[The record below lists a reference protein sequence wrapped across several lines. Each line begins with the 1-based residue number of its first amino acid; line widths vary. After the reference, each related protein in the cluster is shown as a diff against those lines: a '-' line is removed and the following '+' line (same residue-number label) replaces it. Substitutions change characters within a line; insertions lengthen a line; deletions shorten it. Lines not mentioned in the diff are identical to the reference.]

1 MTRLL
6 AAALCCSIVSL
17 AQEWPYYGGDQGGSK
32 YSPLD
37 QINRSNVSRLKVA
50 WEWKTGEA
58 PLPEFKT
65 TPGSFEVTPI
75 MIGGVLYLSTPYNRV
90 VALDAEPAC
99 IERLRQRYPGR
110 ANLHAI
116 ACEAPSPCFSD
127 LRRFQP
133 DSCVCLNVLE
143 HIADDAGALRAM
155 ASILP
160 RGGRIVL
167 LVPAFPSLYGPID
180 RDLGHYRRYR
190 RGSLGR
196 VAEAAGLAVR
206 KLHYLNSAGFFA
218 WWANSHIFR
227 RHEQSARQ
235 IAFFDDVVVPVMSR
249 VEDLVRPPFGQSLF
263 AVLVKR

>member
-1 MTRLL
+1 MAPDPRYTVEDQERMTR
-6 AAALCCSIVSL
+6 ARRYFAW
-17 AQEWPYYGGDQGGSK
+17 Q
-32 YSPLD
+32 
-37 QINRSNVSRLKVA
+37 SRLAGRELGRRVV
-50 WEWKTGEA
+50 E
-58 PLPEFKT
+58 
-65 TPGSFEVTPI
+65 
-75 MIGGVLYLSTPYNRV
+75 IGCGLGNFTETLLDRDLV
-90 VALDAEPAC
+90 VALDAEAAC

-116 ACEAPSPCFSD
+116 ACEAPSPCFSE

-190 RGSLGR
+190 RGSLVR

-206 KLHYLNSAGFFA
+206 KLHYVNSAGFFA

-249 VEDLVRPPFGQSLF
+249 LEDLVRPPFGQSLF
-263 AVLVKR
+263 AVLEKWEDS

>member
-1 MTRLL
+1 MGLPHSVMAPDPRYTVEDQERMTR
-6 AAALCCSIVSL
+6 ARRYFAW
-17 AQEWPYYGGDQGGSK
+17 Q
-32 YSPLD
+32 
-37 QINRSNVSRLKVA
+37 SRLAGRELGRRVV
-50 WEWKTGEA
+50 E
-58 PLPEFKT
+58 
-65 TPGSFEVTPI
+65 
-75 MIGGVLYLSTPYNRV
+75 IGCGLGNFTETLLDRELV
-90 VALDAEPAC
+90 VALDVEPAC
-99 IERLRQRYPGR
+99 IERLRQRYPAQ

-116 ACEAPSPCFSD
+116 ACEAPSPCFLE

-143 HIADDAGALRAM
+143 HIADDVGTLRAM

-206 KLHYLNSAGFFA
+206 KLHYMNTAGFFA

-227 RHEQSARQ
+227 RREQSARQ

-263 AVLVKR
+263 AVLEKRQE

>member
-1 MTRLL
+1 MGPTQPVMAPDPRYTVEDQERMTR
-6 AAALCCSIVSL
+6 ARRYFAW
-17 AQEWPYYGGDQGGSK
+17 Q
-32 YSPLD
+32 
-37 QINRSNVSRLKVA
+37 SRLAGRELGQRVV
-50 WEWKTGEA
+50 E
-58 PLPEFKT
+58 
-65 TPGSFEVTPI
+65 
-75 MIGGVLYLSTPYNRV
+75 IGCGLGNFTETLLDRELV

-99 IERLRQRYPGR
+99 IERLLQRFPGR

-116 ACEAPSPCFSD
+116 ACQAPSPCFRD

-143 HIADDAGALRAM
+143 HIADDTATLRAM
-155 ASILP
+155 AAILP

-190 RGSLGR
+190 RGSLRR
-196 VAEAAGLAVR
+196 VAEGAGLAVR
-206 KLHYLNSAGFFA
+206 KLHYLNTAGFFA

-249 VEDLVRPPFGQSLF
+249 VEDLIRPPFGQSLF
-263 AVLVKR
+263 AVLERS

>member
-1 MTRLL
+1 MGPTHAVMQPDPRYTVEDQERMTRARRYFAWQSQLAGRELGRRVVEIGCGLGNFTETLL
-6 AAALCCSIVSL
+6 DREL
-17 AQEWPYYGGDQGGSK
+17 
-32 YSPLD
+32 
-37 QINRSNVSRLKVA
+37 
-50 WEWKTGEA
+50 
-58 PLPEFKT
+58 
-65 TPGSFEVTPI
+65 
-75 MIGGVLYLSTPYNRV
+75 V

-116 ACEAPSPCFSD
+116 ACEAPSPCFAE

-143 HIADDAGALRAM
+143 HIADDVATLRAM
-155 ASILP
+155 AAILP
-160 RGGRIVL
+160 TGGRIVL

-190 RGSLGR
+190 RGSLR
-196 VAEAAGLAVR
+196 LAAETAGLAVK

-227 RHEQSARQ
+227 RHEQSPRQ
-235 IAFFDDVVVPVMSR
+235 IAFFDDFVVPVMSR
-249 VEDLVRPPFGQSLF
+249 VEDRVRPPFGQSLF
-263 AVLVKR
+263 AVLERH